1 MKEYIGGELELFKHA
16 YNWKT
21 YFSKILKKYI
31 RGDVLEVGAGIGEN
45 TNILFDGT
53 QISWLCIEPDSY
65 LSKAILE
72 KKENGYLPSKIKIL
86 TSTVNELQKSKKFD
100 CILYIDVLEHIKH
113 DTEEVIMASKL
124 LKENGILII
133 LAPAHNFLFS
143 EFDKAIGHYR
153 RYNRKMLKKILNFN
167 LEIVELKYLDSLG
180 LFASLMNKF
189 FLKQE
194 YPTIEQIKF
203 WDKKIIP
210 ISKIIDKLSFYVF
223 GKTVI
228 GDWKKQKQT
237 K

>member
-1 MKEYIGGELELFKHA
+1 
-16 YNWKT
+16 
-21 YFSKILKKYI
+21 
-31 RGDVLEVGAGIGEN
+31 
-45 TNILFDGT
+45 
-53 QISWLCIEPDSY
+53 
-65 LSKAILE
+65 
-72 KKENGYLPSKIKIL
+72 
-86 TSTVNELQKSKKFD
+86 
-100 CILYIDVLEHIKH
+100 
-113 DTEEVIMASKL
+113 
-124 LKENGILII
+124 
-133 LAPAHNFLFS
+133 
-143 EFDKAIGHYR
+143 
-153 RYNRKMLKKILNFN
+153 MLKKILNFN